1 MADRTEPETARVA
14 ADCLTAALP
23 PDSQVIP
30 DPEIS
35 TPMFDVHA
43 PHESIYTWR
52 GFFIHIAT
60 IVIGLLIAIS
70 LEQTVELLHHREQ
83 RHQLLEDLRREAEER
98 VHILPINNAN
108 HASRVKWYRDTLGA
122 ARAASPVAG
131 SITFVVP
138 PKPAAG
144 RSQKPGTVVWAAAKA
159 SGAVSVLSRPE
170 IETWERVDYLAQ
182 LAQKNAEGS
191 QAAQRALSA
200 TCDHIGA
207 SLEPGATVH
216 LTHEQ
221 RDELTGSLATLIE
234 SGHALIV
241 DDVASLG
248 ASNGVLHG
256 AQTWDQLEPF
266 ITDAYKSVPE

>member
-1 MADRTEPETARVA
+1 M
-14 ADCLTAALP
+14 
-23 PDSQVIP
+23 IP

-35 TPMFDVHA
+35 TPMLDVHA
-43 PHESIYTWR
+43 LHEPIHTWR
-52 GFFIHIAT
+52 GFFIHFAT

-70 LEQTVELLHHREQ
+70 LEQMVEFFHHREQ

-98 VHILPINNAN
+98 VHILPINNGY
-108 HASRVKWYRDTLGA
+108 HASRVKWFRDILGA
-122 ARAASPVAG
+122 ARAASPIAG

-138 PKPAAG
+138 PKPAPG
-144 RSQKPGTVVWAAAKA
+144 RSEKPETAVWTAAKA
-159 SGAVSVLSRPE
+159 SGAVSVLSRPD

-191 QAAQRALSA
+191 QAAERALNA
-200 TCDHIGA
+200 TCDHTGA
-207 SLEPGATVH
+207 SLEPGAAVH
-216 LTHEQ
+216 LTLEQ
-221 RDELTGSLATLIE
+221 RDELTRSVATLIE

-256 AQTWDQLEPF
+256 AQTWEQLEPF
-266 ITDAYKSVPE
+266 ITEAFKSMPQ